1 MKYVVKIALRWTCL
15 PPDFWTDHFD
25 ECIVESEV
33 SSFKDDENA
42 EKLNF
47 ISSNGPQPLCSM
59 SVVEAM
65 LINHFGTKWHFNVM
79 KSSFF
84 VWKTVDYC
92 SKGLPNSLH
101 LDKSFDRFCELLI
114 LNHSVFCSQIKISIF
129 IFHLFRNLD
138 ALIERPF

>member
-1 MKYVVKIALRWTCL
+1 MYCRVKSIRFWKYY
-15 PPDFWTDHFD
+15 
-25 ECIVESEV
+25 
-33 SSFKDDENA
+33 ENA
-42 EKLNF
+42 DKLNL
-47 ISSNGPQPLCSM
+47 ISSNGPQLLCSM

-65 LINHFGTKWHFNVM
+65 LISHFGKNWHFNVM
-79 KSSFF
+79 ESSFF

-129 IFHLFRNLD
+129 IFHVFRNFRCFDWKAILVF
-138 ALIERPF
+138 INVFCKKSSYCWNV